1 MEWFNDEAIDR
12 EALVARLQAA
22 ADRLPDVRL
31 EMLVETAEAA
41 AARHGADLRR

>member
-31 EMLVETAEAA
+31 EMLGRPATALTSAG
-41 AARHGADLRR
+41 RTI